1 MITKSLRV
9 KFGESNLIAEFR
21 GLIAAG
27 LGDGMKDGFSK
38 VAQVEVQLLAGLQ
51 HCPHQSLAAVSWA
64 QEQTDSVSCFRI
76 KNKMCP

>member
-1 MITKSLRV
+1 MITISLRV

-51 HCPHQSLAAVSWA
+51 HCPHQSLAAVS
-64 QEQTDSVSCFRI
+64 
-76 KNKMCP
+76 